1 MSEKARKLQKI
12 LENDGMSGILGN
24 VMEFFGKCFVLS
36 QWFSNM
42 R

>member
-12 LENDGMSGILGN
+12 LENDGISGILGN
-24 VMEFFGKCFVLS
+24 VMKFFGKCFVLS
-36 QWFSNM
+36 QRFSNM